1 MANTLAPFVKIEE
14 NIQFYLNNRT
24 YEIKEN
30 NVEIVEN
37 PTNSDLLKAISAFE
51 SFEFINGTVRW
62 YNGSSKFIYN
72 IEENKFYNH
81 STEILESFSNFALA
95 SGLVRY
101 QDRNKAELFENL
113 STIVENFM
121 VLDFATTYKKGGVTV
136 DLFKLE
142 ENLFISRFNEDTK
155 LSKFFSTTA
164 NEAVEYIK
172 AETSEDASPVVIE
185 MLEGELAENAR
196 KAEEIAK
203 YEDMIA
209 FLKDQRGL
217 LAEADKTIEEIKE
230 ADALINSE
238 IKSWEEKIE
247 AVKA

>member
-24 YEIKEN
+24 YEINEN

-155 LSKFFSTTA
+155 LSKFFSATA

-172 AETSEDASPVVIE
+172 AETSEDASPIVIE
-185 MLEGELAENAR
+185 MLEGELAENA
-196 KAEEIAK
+196 KKTEEIAK

>member
-62 YNGSSKFIYN
+62 YNGPAKFIYN

-155 LSKFFSTTA
+155 LSKFFSATA

-185 MLEGELAENAR
+185 MLEGELAENAK

-247 AVKA
+247 AVRA

>member
-14 NIQFYLNNRT
+14 SIQFYLNNRT
-24 YEIKEN
+24 YEINEN

-155 LSKFFSTTA
+155 LSKFFSATA

-172 AETSEDASPVVIE
+172 AETSEDASPIVIE
-185 MLEGELAENAR
+185 MLEGELAENAK

-247 AVKA
+247 AVRA

>member
-113 STIVENFM
+113 STIIENFM

-155 LSKFFSTTA
+155 LSKFFSATA

-185 MLEGELAENAR
+185 MLEGELAENAK